1 MTWQKISE
9 HGRQSG
15 DYRIG
20 RFGSAPDY
28 RYVLHYR
35 DQRLAMSDDHREI
48 YRIAESHNRGDNE

>member
-1 MTWQKISE
+1 MTGQKISE
-9 HGRQSG
+9 HGRRSG
-15 DYRIG
+15 EYRMG

-48 YRIAESHNRGDNE
+48 YRLAEIHNKSDYE